1 MIIGYVKNMSGFVVI
16 KGVDRTI
23 SDCETVIVVPE
34 IAEAEAGYIKTFSRK
49 ESGNA
54 KHEFHALAQ
63 MVYFRIQ
70 DGDMEVSEINFPV
83 TICYASD
90 CTELQAGLILY
101 LNQVGEMRVLAHTG
115 QNHKKLV
122 EAAYRYCTRWVR
134 LDI

>member
-1 MIIGYVKNMSGFVVI
+1 MSDFVVI
-16 KGVDRTI
+16 KGIEQTI

-34 IAEAEAGYIKTFSRK
+34 IAATEAGYIKTFSRK
-49 ESGNA
+49 EVGNA

-63 MVYFRIQ
+63 MVYFRLQ
-70 DGDMEVSEINFPV
+70 DGDMEITAIDSPV

-90 CTELQAGLILY
+90 CTELQGGLILY
-101 LNQVGEMRVLAHTG
+101 LNQNGDMGVLAQCG
-115 QNHKKLV
+115 QNHKKLI